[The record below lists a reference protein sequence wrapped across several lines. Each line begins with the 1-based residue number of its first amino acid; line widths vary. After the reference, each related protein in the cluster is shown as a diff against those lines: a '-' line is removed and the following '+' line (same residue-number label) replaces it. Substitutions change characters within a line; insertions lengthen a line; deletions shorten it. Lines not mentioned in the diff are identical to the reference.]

1 MQRLP
6 DAAAG
11 GGALTSAR
19 STPAALDSLSTSA
32 AGNFT
37 VVTFTTTIWEI
48 PQMAHFTVRL
58 GGLVEATC
66 DNLAAALHKATWAK
80 RDCEVY
86 TVHRDDTLV
95 ATATSKH
102 TTMQAA

>member
-1 MQRLP
+1 M
-6 DAAAG
+6 G
-11 GGALTSAR
+11 
-19 STPAALDSLSTSA
+19 
-32 AGNFT
+32 
-37 VVTFTTTIWEI
+37 
-48 PQMAHFTVRL
+48 HFTVRL

-66 DNLAAALHKATWAK
+66 DNLAAALHNADTWAK
-80 RDCEVY
+80 RDREVY

>member
-1 MQRLP
+1 MSTELP
-6 DAAAG
+6 RTSGCGLIDRSFL
-11 GGALTSAR
+11 LT
-19 STPAALDSLSTSA
+19 TPAALDLPSIS
-32 AGNFT
+32 
-37 VVTFTTTIWEI
+37 VVGDLIREH
-48 PQMAHFTVRL
+48 PQMGHCTVRL

-66 DNLAAALHKATWAK
+66 DNLAAALQKADTWAK
-80 RDCEVY
+80 RDREVY